1 VEPRSQFALLRERRF
16 LPFFG
21 TQALGAFNDN
31 VYKNV
36 LVILATY
43 QAASYTE
50 LPPEL
55 LTNLAQGLFILP
67 FILFSGLAGQLADR
81 FDKARVLKVVKACE
95 VLIMGM
101 AGIGFATRSIELL
114 LTALFLMGA
123 HSTFFGPAKYS
134 LLPEVLKPTEL
145 VGGNALVEM
154 GTFLSILLGTLA
166 AGLLADQGDTL
177 LIVATLLVIA
187 LVGWLISLRIPR
199 LAPAAPTLRVDWRP
213 WISTW
218 DNLRAARESNAVF
231 QSVLGISWFWFYG
244 ALVLAQLPQYS
255 KAVLGGSEQVVTLM
269 LMMFS
274 LGVGLGSLLCER
286 LSSHNVE
293 IGLVPFG
300 SIGLTVFA
308 VDLYFATPPA
318 PTGAQLLTAA
328 QFLVEPW
335 SWRLL
340 LDLGLIGIFGGFYIV
355 PLYALVQQRSRPEVM
370 SRVIGANNIL
380 NALFMVVAAGFA
392 ATVLQLGMSIPML
405 LLVTGVLNACV
416 AIYIYSLVPEF
427 LLRFIAWI
435 LVHFIYRLD
444 KRGLSHIPTEGPAL
458 LICNHVG
465 FADAIVISAACP
477 RPIRFIMESGIFKI
491 PLLSTVFRGMKA
503 IPVAPAKEDPEVYA
517 RAFELVAQEL
527 RDGNLVC
534 IFPEGRL
541 TKDGKIGAFRTGM
554 MRILQ
559 DTPVPVVP
567 LALSGLWD
575 SMFSRKYPYV
585 WQRWPRRFWP
595 KISLSIGQPIPAAVA
610 ELGMLRQRV
619 VELRGARP

>member
-1 VEPRSQFALLRERRF
+1 
-16 LPFFG
+16 
-21 TQALGAFNDN
+21 
-31 VYKNV
+31 
-36 LVILATY
+36 
-43 QAASYTE
+43 
-50 LPPEL
+50 
-55 LTNLAQGLFILP
+55 
-67 FILFSGLAGQLADR
+67 
-81 FDKARVLKVVKACE
+81 
-95 VLIMGM
+95 
-101 AGIGFATRSIELL
+101 
-114 LTALFLMGA
+114 
-123 HSTFFGPAKYS
+123 
-134 LLPEVLKPTEL
+134 
-145 VGGNALVEM
+145 
-154 GTFLSILLGTLA
+154 
-166 AGLLADQGDTL
+166 
-177 LIVATLLVIA
+177 
-187 LVGWLISLRIPR
+187 
-199 LAPAAPTLRVDWRP
+199 
-213 WISTW
+213 
-218 DNLRAARESNAVF
+218 VF

-244 ALVLAQLPQYS
+244 ALILAQLPQYS

-286 LSSHNVE
+286 LSSHTVE

-308 VDLYFATPPA
+308 IDLYFATPPVPA
-318 PTGAQLLTAA
+318 GGELLTAA
-328 QFLVEPW
+328 QLLAQPW

-355 PLYALVQQRSRPEVM
+355 PLYALVQQRSRPEAT

-392 ATVLQLGMSIPML
+392 AAALQLGMSIPML

-435 LVHFIYRLD
+435 LVHFIYRLH
-444 KRGLSHIPTEGPAL
+444 KRGLGNIPDSGPAL

-477 RPIRFIMESGIFKI
+477 RPIRFIMESSIFKI

-541 TKDGKIGAFRTGM
+541 TKDGQIGEFRTGM
-554 MRILQ
+554 MRILHE
-559 DTPVPVVP
+559 TPVPVVP

-575 SMFSRKYPYV
+575 SMFSRKYPRL

-595 KISLSIGQPIPAAVA
+595 KIALSIGSPIPAAIA

-619 VELRGARP
+619 VELRGTRP